1 MAEYEVY
8 DSSGNH
14 VGTFI
19 EGGSDSDWEP
29 SKPVRIYKRK
39 VINKLIN
46 RISFFAFFAL
56 IVAYFAGIF
65 DPSNLTF
72 SLGMLGYILPLMLLD
87 ATIFFVTLRCLR
99 AIIKIEN
106 YIING
111 TIDSQ
116 EDEKSTPTKVKEKKG
131 VSFEY
136 VDGECVKKTDEE
148 DVISLENTIKVSHLR
163 EVVSKNASDK
173 RCERLNKSINDAIE
187 FKKIEKDE
195 PVVLLDSIVDY
206 YLGKYNSKNW
216 IFKLTYLLFVV
227 FTIFAVLENVMEIEN
242 VIFASLI
249 FPFYVVS
256 IILFVLSC
264 YRTYIFYSGKLGL
277 STGTSILQIVKIL
290 LPIMSLVIVLCV
302 ILNECGLK
310 LSYSMFIAGFAF
322 TDLTMMLM
330 TKSVNKKLK
339 DGLVADE
346 MFAGKFP
353 WGKLILVEISLMIV
367 LIGIIGFLTLGIEPV
382 YKELEAYDSGLPADL
397 TLPIRLWTISG
408 GISLI
413 IMIVVGI
420 LIVKKSKKKNIK
432 ISQEIQKKI

>member
-29 SKPVRIYKRK
+29 SKPVRVYKRK

-56 IVAYFAGIF
+56 IVSYFAGIF

-87 ATIFFVTLRCLR
+87 ATIFFVTFRCLR
-99 AIIKIEN
+99 AINKIEN

-111 TIDSQ
+111 SIDSQ
-116 EDEKSTPTKVKEKKG
+116 EDEKATPTKVKENKG

-136 VDGECVKKTDEE
+136 VDGECVEKTDEE

-195 PVVLLDSIVDY
+195 PVVLLNSIVDY
-206 YLGKYNSKNW
+206 YLGKYNSKTW
-216 IFKLTYLLFVV
+216 VLKLSYLLFVV
-227 FTIFAVLENVMEIEN
+227 FAVFAVLENVMEIEN
-242 VIFASLI
+242 VVFAALI

-256 IILFVLSC
+256 IMLFGLSC
-264 YRTYIFYSGKLGL
+264 YRTYVFYSGKVGL
-277 STGTSILQIVKIL
+277 SLGMSILQIVKVF
-290 LPIMSLVIVLCV
+290 LPIMSLVVVLCV
-302 ILNECGLK
+302 ILNECGLR
-310 LSYSMFIAGFAF
+310 LSYSMFCAGFAF
-322 TDLTMMLM
+322 TDLTMILM
-330 TKSVNKKLK
+330 TKSISKRQK
-339 DGLVADE
+339 DGLDLEE
-346 MFAGKFP
+346 MFKGKFP
-353 WGKLILVEISLMIV
+353 WGKLLLIEISLMIV
-367 LIGIIGFLTLGIEPV
+367 IIGIIGFLTLGIESV
-382 YKELEAYDSGLPADL
+382 YKEIEAYDNGLPADL
-397 TLPIRLWTISG
+397 SLPIRLWTISG

-420 LIVKKSKKKNIK
+420 LIVKKSKRKTN
-432 ISQEIQKKI
+432 EIQK